1 MFNSFRV
8 SASKTA
14 TLKDYVYYNHFD
26 DGCSYNVIWNSDTTS
41 STVLLKNININRGV
55 VGTSS
60 SYNMININ
68 TLNQDYEIQVAKN
81 SKGEIKIYCEADLI
95 A

>member
-1 MFNSFRV
+1 M
-8 SASKTA
+8 SASTA
-14 TLKDYVYYNHFD
+14 AALKDFAYYNHFD

-41 STVLLKNININRGV
+41 STVLLKNININSGI

-68 TLNQDYEIQVAKN
+68 TLNQDYKIQIAKN
-81 SKGEIKIYCEADLI
+81 SNGELKIYCEADLI
-95 A
+95 K

>member
-1 MFNSFRV
+1 M
-8 SASKTA
+8 SASPTA
-14 TLKDYVYYNHFD
+14 ALKDFAYYNYFD

-41 STVLLKNININRGV
+41 SNIFLKNINVNRGV
-55 VGTSS
+55 RGAIN